1 MSVLSKDSII
11 SVPNVWVVGPRWA
24 TAALSMM
31 RGELKRWSQRHCCCV
46 QSIFLCQR
54 FRNSFVTMELE
65 TIFHVKHFKMSHYNC
80 HSPSKGW
87 VFVEQK
93 EQRRSAFEHQPE
105 QAEASPPSG
114 ADGYFSSHSCLG
126 RPRLRQEITLQFPY
140 PRDSHGLEGEVS
152 LPTLEPLVYSLC
164 PCHLK
169 LQPTLSDLMLFVSEL
184 GFTWNQGPQSG
195 ILLLLLRLTLRPLRM
210 AGLPCLLQNTMENG

>member
-54 FRNSFVTMELE
+54 FRNSFVTMEFE
-65 TIFHVKHFKMSHYNC
+65 TIFHVKHFRMSHYNC
-80 HSPSKGW
+80 HSSSKGW

-93 EQRRSAFEHQPE
+93 EQRGEVLLNISPE
-105 QAEASPPSG
+105 QVEASPPSW

-126 RPRLRQEITLQFPY
+126 RPKLRHEITLQFPY

-152 LPTLEPLVYSLC
+152 LPTLMPLVYFLR
-164 PCHLK
+164 PCH
-169 LQPTLSDLMLFVSEL
+169 PEATVHTLWLNAFRLRA
-184 GFTWNQGPQSG
+184 GFYMKPES
-195 ILLLLLRLTLRPLRM
+195 
-210 AGLPCLLQNTMENG
+210 